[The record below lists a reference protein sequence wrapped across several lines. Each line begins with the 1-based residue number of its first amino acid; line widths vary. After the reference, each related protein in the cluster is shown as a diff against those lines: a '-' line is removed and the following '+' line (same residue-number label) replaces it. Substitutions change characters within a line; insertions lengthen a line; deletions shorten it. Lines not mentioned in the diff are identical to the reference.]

1 MSRYAPTRSQPK
13 VPRVDREKTCPS
25 LLRVFVN
32 PLHHHPDSAF
42 TINQVPTQK
51 EFQVYVWRDSTLRE
65 ILLSLR
71 DAAPQLRGNNAAKFS
86 LKLVFWDSKL
96 DRYTSTDLALIHAK
110 DLSSS
115 SSSSSSSDHR
125 RAPPGGGSGSN
136 SLEKT
141 LSEAKYVVGDFV
153 DVAYILPGVLNSVG
167 GPVSTHASTNGP
179 QFAPLSNQS
188 AGRGGG
194 GGGGG
199 GPVGAFGIRGAAIGN
214 QRGGSRP
221 GGDTWAPTRPAPG
234 AGGGGGGRY
243 GSGRP
248 APADQGWGNRR
259 PRVNAPEDRNAKNG
273 NRPPRRNSRSL
284 SPERQSS
291 RPRPRSPSRSLSRS
305 PPPAA
310 RDRSRSFS
318 SAPKETTNRARDESD
333 AAERRATP
341 PHMKAKGS
349 SEVKDVQE
357 DEEMKD

>member
-1 MSRYAPTRSQPK
+1 MSRYAPSRSQPK

-51 EFQVYVWRDSTLRE
+51 EFQVYVWKDSTLRE

-86 LKLVFWDSKL
+86 LKLVFWDSKM
-96 DRYTSTDLALIHAK
+96 DRYASTDLALIHAK

-115 SSSSSSSDHR
+115 PSSSSSDHR
-125 RAPPGGGSGSN
+125 RAPSGGGGSN
-136 SLEKT
+136 SPEKT
-141 LSEAKYVVGDFV
+141 LSEAKYVVGDFI
-153 DVAYILPGVLNSVG
+153 DVAYILPGVPNAVG
-167 GPVSTHASTNGP
+167 GPVSNLAPSNGP
-179 QFAPLSNQS
+179 QFAPLPSHS
-188 AGRGGG
+188 GPRGGG
-194 GGGGG
+194 
-199 GPVGAFGIRGAAIGN
+199 PAGAFGIRGAAVGN

-221 GGDTWAPTRPAPG
+221 GGDTWAPTRPVPG
-234 AGGGGGGRY
+234 TGGGRY

-259 PRVNAPEDRNAKNG
+259 PRGNAPEDRNAKNG

-305 PPPAA
+305 PRPAA
-310 RDRSRSFS
+310 RERSRSS
-318 SAPKETTNRARDESD
+318 SPAPKHTATRARGRSNSEGQ
-333 AAERRATP
+333 RATP
-341 PHMKAKGS
+341 PHMKANGNS
-349 SEVKDVQE
+349 GGKDDGD